1 MKWIT
6 DKNRKWWTLGVLCF
20 TLLMIVLD
28 GNVVNLAIPRILAD
42 FNASISQIEWISNA
56 YLLTFAILLIPLGRL
71 GDEIG
76 RKKVFITGLIVFII
90 GSLLSGLAQDINQ
103 LIFFRVV
110 QGIGGAAM
118 MPATLSLIAASF
130 AKKERG
136 IAMGLW
142 GGVAGLSIVIGPILG
157 GYLTD
162 KGLGT
167 VINSALQITEFWR
180 YVFYIN
186 LPIGIIASI
195 LAVIVIK
202 ESKDKEKTHKY
213 DFLGILLSAGAI
225 FSLTFA
231 FIEGQKYGWW
241 HVNNALVLFGQKI
254 QFGDI
259 SIVPVLFALAVIFGV
274 LFYLHEKHFT
284 KDPLVDLTMFKNRN
298 YSVGTVAT
306 AILSFSMMG
315 SFFLLPLF
323 LQSVLGFSPI
333 KTGQTL
339 LPFAFTIMLVAP
351 FAGKLSDKI
360 GSKYIII
367 TGMTIMAIGSYF
379 IGHFRVDT
387 KISDLILP
395 FIIMGI
401 GMGLSQA
408 PLTNITLLDTPED
421 EVGGASGVVTTA
433 RQIGAV
439 MGIAVLGAFL
449 QTMIAS
455 NIKTNVNEIKN
466 LPQVAKDAIILE
478 TKNQGF
484 SENRSKVETQIQD
497 QLKQIQSPQTSAPTK
512 DPTMVA
518 KLAAQQKAL
527 AAQFV
532 KIGKDIEYAIKSS
545 FVTSINNTFYISAG
559 IALLGAFLALL
570 FRNPSTKVAKK

>member
-6 DKNRKWWTLGVLCF
+6 EKNRKWWTLGVLCF

-28 GNVVNLAIPRILAD
+28 GNVVNLAIPSILVD
-42 FNASISQIEWISNA
+42 FDASISQIEWISNA

-76 RKKVFITGLIVFII
+76 RKKVFITGLIVFIV

-103 LIFFRVV
+103 LIFFRVI
-110 QGIGGAAM
+110 QGVGGAAM
-118 MPATLSLIAASF
+118 MPATLSLIAANF

-162 KGLGT
+162 KGLGNA
-167 VINSALQITEFWR
+167 INSFFQITEFWR

-195 LAVIVIK
+195 LAIIVIK

-213 DFLGILLSAGAI
+213 DFLGIFLSAGAI

-241 HVNNALVLFGQKI
+241 NVNNTLVLFGQKI
-254 QFGDI
+254 QFGNI
-259 SIVPVLFALAVIFGV
+259 SIIPALFGLAAIFGV
-274 LFYLHEKHFT
+274 FFYFHEKHFT

-323 LQSVLGFSPI
+323 LQSVLGFTPI

-360 GSKYIII
+360 GPKYIII
-367 TGMTIMAIGSYF
+367 TGMAIMAIGSYF

-387 KISDLILP
+387 KVSDLIWP

-439 MGIAVLGAFL
+439 MGIAILGAFL

-455 NIKTNVNEIKN
+455 NIKTNINEIKN
-466 LPQVAKDAIILE
+466 LPQEAKDAIISE

-484 SENRSKVETQIQD
+484 SEGGSKIESQIQD
-497 QLKQIQSPQTSAPTK
+497 QLKQTQVPQIPTQTQ
-512 DPTMVA
+512 DPTVMA
-518 KLAAQQKAL
+518 KLGEQQQTIAEQL
-527 AAQFV
+527 I
-532 KIGKDIEYAIKSS
+532 KIGKDIESAIKSS

-559 IALLGAFLALL
+559 IALLGTLLAFL
-570 FRNPSTKVAKK
+570 FQNPTPKVAKK